1 MPNQVGC
8 KAQNLLEN
16 GPKIFILQQLLK
28 MFMGNAHQDIAKTS
42 VSLVGTLVCLR
53 DGYRV
58 VVHFPACPGNCFEL
72 VFGLLLELWNLK
84 FVGNLIY
91 FDIE

>member
-28 MFMGNAHQDIAKTS
+28 MFMGNAHQDIAKT
-42 VSLVGTLVCLR
+42 CLPC
-53 DGYRV
+53 GYA
-58 VVHFPACPGNCFEL
+58 ACPGNCFEL

-91 FDIE
+91 IDIE